1 MRRTFFVVAAL
12 VALLLAAVVSLA
24 DQKVMIYDG
33 SSSYCRLGPWG
44 NGIAKPA
51 DRGVTFLSKGAA
63 QVTTRGYYE
72 GARFDLVK
80 TFELGPFLESPSNS
94 YLVLIVQAEA
104 PRTGRGGGGP
114 DGMGPGGMG
123 PGGMGPGG
131 MGPGGMGPGGMGP
144 GGMGPGGMGP
154 GGMGPGGMG
163 PGGMGPG
170 GMGPGG
176 MGPGGMG
183 PGGMGPGGMGPGGMG
198 PGGMGPGGMGPGGMG
213 PGGMGPGGMGPGGM
227 GPGGM
232 GPGGMGP
239 GGMGP
244 GGMGPGGMGPGGMGP
259 GGMGPGGG
267 SGRMGSVVTPP
278 VSKVRA
284 VIVTD
289 KGLIDCGAADIDPD
303 AIEAEGW
310 SRIVIPADRFR
321 GTGKAADARVLRIA
335 LFGDVTGTFYVG
347 RAWMAQEDVSLVADP
362 GPTRRRVRVG
372 EDVSFEAAEQPAG
385 VKSRYVWDFDDVD
398 GIAEDAIGPTS
409 SWRFDEEGLYVVTLS
424 VTDPAGAKTAKV
436 AHVFVLAEK

>member
-1 MRRTFFVVAAL
+1 MAAA
-12 VALLLAAVVSLA
+12 VPTAWVPEVWVPEVWVPEAWVPEAWVPAAWALAAWVPAAWALA
-24 DQKVMIYDG
+24 AWV
-33 SSSYCRLGPWG
+33 PEAWVPE
-44 NGIAKPA
+44 AWVPA
-51 DRGVTFLSKGAA
+51 AWVPAA
-63 QVTTRGYYE
+63 WVPAAWVPAAWVPAAWVPAAWVPAVWVPAAWVPE
-72 GARFDLVK
+72 VWVPA
-80 TFELGPFLESPSNS
+80 
-94 YLVLIVQAEA
+94 
-104 PRTGRGGGGP
+104 
-114 DGMGPGGMG
+114 
-123 PGGMGPGG
+123 
-131 MGPGGMGPGGMGP
+131 
-144 GGMGPGGMGP
+144 
-154 GGMGPGGMG
+154 
-163 PGGMGPG
+163 
-170 GMGPGG
+170 
-176 MGPGGMG
+176 
-183 PGGMGPGGMGPGGMG
+183 
-198 PGGMGPGGMGPGGMG
+198 GMGPGGMG